1 MSATTERRT
10 WIFGTTAPALVFL
23 LVIAYLPIA
32 YAVSLSFF
40 KKTAFNPT
48 MKWVGLANYRFILDE
63 PELWNAFWRSVVFT
77 VGAVGLQLVWG
88 LVSALL
94 LNRTFRGLNVVR
106 SLFVLP
112 YLLPSIVVALVFQW
126 LLSQEYGVINQVL
139 MQARLIDRPI
149 NFFGGLG
156 TAMWAVI
163 GMAGWQYG
171 SFATLL
177 ILARLQSINPK
188 LYEAAAVSGAGTLRA
203 FWDVTLPNLRTTLI
217 VIALLRGIWMFNKFD
232 SIWLVTHG
240 GPLKA
245 TETLPLYAYRLA
257 FEEFDFG
264 LAAAACSM
272 MFVVLLV
279 GAVVYFKLFD
289 PTKEIEVGR

>member
-1 MSATTERRT
+1 MSATTERRA

-32 YAVSLSFF
+32 YAVMLSFF

-48 MKWVGLANYRFILDE
+48 MKWVGLANYRYILEE

-77 VGAVGLQLVWG
+77 L
-88 LVSALL
+88 
-94 LNRTFRGLNVVR
+94 
-106 SLFVLP
+106 
-112 YLLPSIVVALVFQW
+112 
-126 LLSQEYGVINQVL
+126 
-139 MQARLIDRPI
+139 
-149 NFFGGLG
+149 
-156 TAMWAVI
+156 
-163 GMAGWQYG
+163 
-171 SFATLL
+171 
-177 ILARLQSINPK
+177 
-188 LYEAAAVSGAGTLRA
+188 AAVAGAGTLRA

-264 LAAAACSM
+264 LAAAACSV

>member
-1 MSATTERRT
+1 MSATTERRA

-32 YAVSLSFF
+32 YAVMLSFF
-40 KKTAFNPT
+40 KKTAFNPA
-48 MKWVGLANYRFILDE
+48 MSWVGLANYRYILEE
-63 PELWNAFWRSVVFT
+63 PELWNAFWRSVVFS
-77 VGAVGLQLVWG
+77 VGAVGLQLKWG

-94 LNRTFRGLNVVR
+94 L
-106 SLFVLP
+106 
-112 YLLPSIVVALVFQW
+112 
-126 LLSQEYGVINQVL
+126 
-139 MQARLIDRPI
+139 D
-149 NFFGGLG
+149 
-156 TAMWAVI
+156 
-163 GMAGWQYG
+163 
-171 SFATLL
+171 
-177 ILARLQSINPK
+177 
-188 LYEAAAVSGAGTLRA
+188 RA
-203 FWDVTLPNLRTTLI
+203 FRAFLDVTLPNLRTTLI

-240 GPLKA
+240 GPLKH

-264 LAAAACSM
+264 LAAAACSV

>member
-1 MSATTERRT
+1 MTGRAERRL
-10 WIFGTTAPALVFL
+10 WVLGTTGPALVFL
-23 LVIAYLPIA
+23 AVVAYLPIA
-32 YAVSLSFF
+32 YAVALSFF
-40 KKTAFNPT
+40 KKSAFNPA
-48 MKWVGLANYRFILDE
+48 MKWAGVSNYRYILEE
-63 PELWNAFWRSVVFT
+63 PELWAAFGRSVVFT
-77 VGAVGLQLVWG
+77 VGSVALQLALG
-88 LVSALL
+88 LVAALL
-94 LNRTFRGLNVVR
+94 LNRAFRGLTLVR

-126 LLSQEYGVINQVL
+126 LLSPEYGVVNQVL
-139 MQARLIDRPI
+139 MQAGVVARPI

-177 ILARLQSINPK
+177 ILARLQAINPK
-188 LYEAAAVSGAGTLRA
+188 LYEAAAVSGAGPLRS
-203 FWDVTLPNLRTTLI
+203 FRDVTLPALRTTLL

-240 GPLKA
+240 GPLKH

-264 LAAAACSM
+264 LAAAACSV

-289 PTKEIEVGR
+289 PTREIEVGR

>member
-1 MSATTERRT
+1 MNARAERRA

-32 YAVSLSFF
+32 YAVMLSFF
-40 KKTAFNPT
+40 KKTAFNPAMT
-48 MKWVGLANYRFILDE
+48 WVGLANYRYILEE

-77 VGAVGLQLVWG
+77 LGAVGLQLVWG
-88 LVSALL
+88 LVAALL
-94 LNRTFRGLNVVR
+94 LNRAFRGLSFVR

-126 LLSQEYGVINQVL
+126 LLSQEYGVVTQVL
-139 MQARLIDRPI
+139 MQTSVVTRPI

-240 GPLKA
+240 GPPKH

-264 LAAAACSM
+264 LAAAACTV

>member
-1 MSATTERRT
+1 M
-10 WIFGTTAPALVFL
+10 L
-23 LVIAYLPIA
+23 LLAVVAYLPIA
-32 YAVSLSFF
+32 YAVGLSFF
-40 KKTAFNPT
+40 KKTAFNPA
-48 MKWVGLANYRFILDE
+48 MKWVGLANYRYILDE
-63 PELWNAFWRSVVFT
+63 PELWSAFWRSVAFT
-77 VGAVGLQLVWG
+77 LGAVGLQLALG

-94 LNRTFRGLNVVR
+94 LNRAFKGLNLVR

-112 YLLPSIVVALVFQW
+112 YLLPSIVVALIFQW
-126 LLSQEYGVINQVL
+126 LLSQEYGVINQLL
-139 MQARLIDRPI
+139 MQTGAVSHPV

-177 ILARLQSINPK
+177 ILARLQSINAK
-188 LYEAAAVSGAGTLRA
+188 LYEAAAVSGAGPWRA
-203 FWDVTLPNLRTTLI
+203 FLDVTLPALRTTLI

-264 LAAAACSM
+264 LAAAACTV
-272 MFVVLLV
+272 MFVVLLA
-279 GAVVYFKLFD
+279 GAFLYFKLFD
-289 PTKEIEVGR
+289 PTREIEVGR

>member
-1 MSATTERRT
+1 VSARTERRA
-10 WIFGTTAPALVFL
+10 WIVGTTAPALAFL

-32 YAVSLSFF
+32 YAVMLSFF
-40 KKTAFNPT
+40 KKTAFNPA
-48 MKWVGLANYRFILDE
+48 MKWVGLANYRYILEE

-77 VGAVGLQLVWG
+77 LGAVGLQLLWG
-88 LVSALL
+88 LIAALL
-94 LNRTFRGLNVVR
+94 LNRAFRGLNFVR

-126 LLSQEYGVINQVL
+126 LLSQEYGVVNQVL
-139 MQARLIDRPI
+139 MQTGVVTRPI
-149 NFFGGLG
+149 NFFGGLA
-156 TAMWAVI
+156 TAMWSVI

-177 ILARLQSINPK
+177 ILARLQAINPK

-240 GPLKA
+240 GPLKH

-264 LAAAACSM
+264 LAAAACSV